1 MEASLGCLQN
11 PDLSSV
17 LSSCEPELQELMR
30 QIDIM
35 IDHQRREWEAESQAM
50 ELRLERGEDELL
62 ASKNLVERRDLE
74 IGLLR
79 QQLEEV
85 QPGRHE
91 MVTQNEKQL
100 QRLREELDKLKRS
113 YLKLQRKQLKESS
126 GGAKSKASEMAG
138 LSEELQ
144 VCQQRAVEW
153 EQQHIQSQK
162 QVTELEA
169 QNLSLTDELTLMKP
183 QGALCRKERERVC
196 LQLQKAQG
204 SLHSQELEL
213 ERLRPLELWL
223 GQREQLSAGVL
234 SEGRQEL
241 RATLD
246 SQGSFVQ
253 TSGLECQRLSNET
266 ARLTQALQAKHQV
279 IRSLEDCLAAQG
291 CAEVETLIQDLEKT
305 ATKLYCAEACEDHLK
320 AQVACLKESLERASR
335 QKAEPSELRSIKAL
349 YDSSVAERTK
359 VHEELLRA
367 RQTHSGEVE
376 GMRREVSRLTSELH
390 QRDATICTL
399 KGSPSSIRQHCGGV
413 GRAAQ
418 KEAQL
423 TRGESSPAPH
433 LPSLCSL
440 EQENVR
446 LREDLSELRTRLQAS
461 SRTCPDQYQQA
472 LLHHAKTAPPQPA
485 QDRQGTATKA
495 ELQPSALCPGEIQ
508 SLFQQLHT
516 LSQASCPPCSRPAS
530 SASSSS
536 STRLTRRNS
545 VPSPNDSA
553 AEEQRS
559 SSERSESRE
568 KPTPPP
574 SAMEPLSVSPGDE
587 TVSRFLQE
595 ESFLAK
601 ELVQKLDSHIQGM
614 RETNARILSKYLPGG
629 SGSPHTAPVQGPQ
642 SGWRWSE
649 VQ

>member
-11 PDLSSV
+11 PDLNSV

-62 ASKNLVERRDLE
+62 ASRNLVERRDLE

-138 LSEELQ
+138 LSEKLQ
-144 VCQQRAVEW
+144 VCQQRSVEW

-169 QNLSLTDELTLMKP
+169 QNLSLTDELTLMKS
-183 QGALCRKERERVC
+183 QGALCQKERERV
-196 LQLQKAQG
+196 
-204 SLHSQELEL
+204 
-213 ERLRPLELWL
+213 
-223 GQREQLSAGVL
+223 L
-234 SEGRQEL
+234 SEERQEL
-241 RATLD
+241 HATLD
-246 SQGSFVQ
+246 SQDSFVQ
-253 TSGLECQRLSNET
+253 TSGLERQRLSNET
-266 ARLTQALQAKHQV
+266 ARLTQALQAKNQV

-291 CAEVETLIQDLEKT
+291 CAQVETLRQDLEKT

-320 AQVACLKESLERASR
+320 AQVACLKESLETVSR
-335 QKAEPSELRSIKAL
+335 QKAEQSELRSIKAQ
-349 YDSSVAERTK
+349 YDSSVAERKK

-376 GMRREVSRLTSELH
+376 GMRREVSKLTSELH

-433 LPSLCSL
+433 LSSLCSL

-446 LREDLSELRTRLQAS
+446 LRKDLSELRTRLQAS

-485 QDRQGTATKA
+485 QDRQETATKA
-495 ELQPSALCPGEIQ
+495 ELQTSGLCPGEIQ

-516 LSQASCPPCSRPAS
+516 LSQASCPPDSRPAS
-530 SASSSS
+530 STSSSS

-559 SSERSESRE
+559 SSEHSESRE
-568 KPTPPP
+568 KLTPSP

-629 SGSPHTAPVQGPQ
+629 SGSPHTSTDCRQQ
-642 SGWRWSE
+642 SG
-649 VQ
+649 

>member
-62 ASKNLVERRDLE
+62 ASRNLVERRDLE

-153 EQQHIQSQK
+153 EQQHIQSQH

-204 SLHSQELEL
+204 SLHAQELEL

-241 RATLD
+241 HATLD
-246 SQGSFVQ
+246 SQDSFVH
-253 TSGLECQRLSNET
+253 TSGLERQRLSNET
-266 ARLTQALQAKHQV
+266 ARLTQALQAKNQV

-320 AQVACLKESLERASR
+320 AQVACLKESLERVSR
-335 QKAEPSELRSIKAL
+335 QTAEPSELRSIKAL

-423 TRGESSPAPH
+423 PRGESSPAPR
-433 LPSLCSL
+433 LSSLCSL
-440 EQENVR
+440 EQEN
-446 LREDLSELRTRLQAS
+446 
-461 SRTCPDQYQQA
+461 
-472 LLHHAKTAPPQPA
+472 PA
-485 QDRQGTATKA
+485 QDRQETATKA
-495 ELQPSALCPGEIQ
+495 ELQPSALGPGEIQ

-516 LSQASCPPCSRPAS
+516 LSQASCPPGSRPAS

-553 AEEQRS
+553 AEEHRS

-568 KPTPPP
+568 KPTPAP
-574 SAMEPLSVSPGDE
+574 SAMEPLSPGDE

-629 SGSPHTAPVQGPQ
+629 PGSPHTAPVQGQPQ

>member
-35 IDHQRREWEAESQAM
+35 IDHQRREWEAETQAM
-50 ELRLERGEDELL
+50 ELRLERGEEELL
-62 ASKNLVERRDLE
+62 ASRDLVERRDLE

-113 YLKLQRKQLKESS
+113 YFKLQRKQLKESS
-126 GGAKSKASEMAG
+126 GGANTKASEMAG
-138 LSEELQ
+138 LSEKLQ
-144 VCQQRAVEW
+144 VCQQRSVEW

-169 QNLSLTDELTLMKP
+169 QNQSLTDELTLMKS
-183 QGALCRKERERVC
+183 QGVLCQKERERVC

-223 GQREQLSAGVL
+223 GQREQLSSGVL
-234 SEGRQEL
+234 SEERQEL
-241 RATLD
+241 HATLD
-246 SQGSFVQ
+246 SQDSFVQ
-253 TSGLECQRLSNET
+253 TSGLERQRLSNET
-266 ARLTQALQAKHQV
+266 ARLTQALQAKNQV

-291 CAEVETLIQDLEKT
+291 CAEVETLRQDLEKT

-320 AQVACLKESLERASR
+320 AQVACLKESLERVSR
-335 QKAEPSELRSIKAL
+335 QKADQSELRSIKAQ
-349 YDSSVAERTK
+349 YDSSVAERKK
-359 VHEELLRA
+359 VNEELLRA

-376 GMRREVSRLTSELH
+376 GMRREVSKLTSELH

-423 TRGESSPAPH
+423 TRGESSPAP
-433 LPSLCSL
+433 LGDSYLSSLCSL
-440 EQENVR
+440 EQENVW
-446 LREDLSELRTRLQAS
+446 LRKDLSELQTRHQAS

-485 QDRQGTATKA
+485 QDRQETATKA
-495 ELQPSALCPGEIQ
+495 ELQTSGLCSGEIQ

-516 LSQASCPPCSRPAS
+516 LSQASCPPDSRPAS

-536 STRLTRRNS
+536 STRLTRRIS
-545 VPSPNDSA
+545 VPSLNDSA

-559 SSERSESRE
+559 SSEHSESRE
-568 KPTPPP
+568 QPIPSP
-574 SAMEPLSVSPGDE
+574 SAMEPLSVSPGDG

-595 ESFLAK
+595 ESFLAQ
-601 ELVQKLDSHIQGM
+601 ELVQKVDSHIHGM
-614 RETNARILSKYLPGG
+614 RESNARIFSKYLPGG
-629 SGSPHTAPVQGPQ
+629 SGPPHTSTDCRQQ
-642 SGWRWSE
+642 SG
-649 VQ
+649 

>member
-62 ASKNLVERRDLE
+62 ASRNLVERRDLE

-138 LSEELQ
+138 LSEKLQ
-144 VCQQRAVEW
+144 VCQQRSVEW

-169 QNLSLTDELTLMKP
+169 QNLSLTDELTLMKS
-183 QGALCRKERERVC
+183 QGALCQKERERVC

-223 GQREQLSAGVL
+223 GQREQLSSGVL
-234 SEGRQEL
+234 SEERQEL
-241 RATLD
+241 HATLD
-246 SQGSFVQ
+246 SQDSFVQ
-253 TSGLECQRLSNET
+253 TSGLERQRLSNET
-266 ARLTQALQAKHQV
+266 ARLTQALQAKNQV

-291 CAEVETLIQDLEKT
+291 CAEVETLRQDLEKT

-320 AQVACLKESLERASR
+320 AQVACLKESLERVSR
-335 QKAEPSELRSIKAL
+335 QKAEQSELRSIKAQ
-349 YDSSVAERTK
+349 YDSSVAERKK

-376 GMRREVSRLTSELH
+376 GMRREVSKLTSELH

-433 LPSLCSL
+433 LSSLCSL

-446 LREDLSELRTRLQAS
+446 LRMDLSELRTRLQAS
-461 SRTCPDQYQQA
+461 SRTCPDQYQRA

-485 QDRQGTATKA
+485 QDRQETATKA
-495 ELQPSALCPGEIQ
+495 ELQTSGLCPGEIQ

-516 LSQASCPPCSRPAS
+516 LSQASCPPDSRPAS

-536 STRLTRRNS
+536 STRLIRRNS

-559 SSERSESRE
+559 SSGHSESRE
-568 KPTPPP
+568 KPIPSP

-601 ELVQKLDSHIQGM
+601 GLVQKLDSHIQGM

-629 SGSPHTAPVQGPQ
+629 SGSPHTSPDCRQQ
-642 SGWRWSE
+642 SG
-649 VQ
+649 

>member
-35 IDHQRREWEAESQAM
+35 IDHQRREWEAETQAM
-50 ELRLERGEDELL
+50 ELRLERGEEELL
-62 ASKNLVERRDLE
+62 ASRNLVERRDLE

-113 YLKLQRKQLKESS
+113 YFKLQRKQLKESS
-126 GGAKSKASEMAG
+126 GGANTKASEMAG
-138 LSEELQ
+138 LSEKLQ
-144 VCQQRAVEW
+144 VCQQRSVEW

-169 QNLSLTDELTLMKP
+169 QNQSLTDELTLMKS
-183 QGALCRKERERVC
+183 QGALCQKERERVC

-204 SLHSQELEL
+204 NLHSQELEL

-223 GQREQLSAGVL
+223 GQREQLSSGVL
-234 SEGRQEL
+234 SEERQEL
-241 RATLD
+241 HATLD
-246 SQGSFVQ
+246 SQDSFVQ
-253 TSGLECQRLSNET
+253 TSGLERQRLSNET
-266 ARLTQALQAKHQV
+266 ARLTQALQAKNQV

-291 CAEVETLIQDLEKT
+291 CAEVETLRQDLEKT

-320 AQVACLKESLERASR
+320 AQVACLKESLERVSR
-335 QKAEPSELRSIKAL
+335 QKADQSELRSIKAQ
-349 YDSSVAERTK
+349 YDSSVAERKK
-359 VHEELLRA
+359 VNEELLRA

-376 GMRREVSRLTSELH
+376 GMRREVSKLTSELH

-423 TRGESSPAPH
+423 TRGESSP
-433 LPSLCSL
+433 LGDSYLSSLCSL
-440 EQENVR
+440 EQENVW
-446 LREDLSELRTRLQAS
+446 LRKDLSELQTRLQAS

-485 QDRQGTATKA
+485 QDRQETATKA
-495 ELQPSALCPGEIQ
+495 ELQTSGLCPGEIQ

-516 LSQASCPPCSRPAS
+516 LSQASCPPDSRPAS

-536 STRLTRRNS
+536 STRLTRRIS

-559 SSERSESRE
+559 SSEHSESRE
-568 KPTPPP
+568 QPIPSP
-574 SAMEPLSVSPGDE
+574 SAMEPLSVSPGDG

-601 ELVQKLDSHIQGM
+601 ELVQKVDSHIHGM
-614 RETNARILSKYLPGG
+614 RESNARIFSKYLPGG
-629 SGSPHTAPVQGPQ
+629 SGPPHTSTDCRQQ
-642 SGWRWSE
+642 SG
-649 VQ
+649 

>member
-35 IDHQRREWEAESQAM
+35 IDHQRREWEAETQAM
-50 ELRLERGEDELL
+50 ELRLERGEEELL
-62 ASKNLVERRDLE
+62 ASRNLVERRDLE
-74 IGLLR
+74 
-79 QQLEEV
+79 QLEEV

-126 GGAKSKASEMAG
+126 GGANTKASEMAG
-138 LSEELQ
+138 LSEKLQ
-144 VCQQRAVEW
+144 VCQQRSVEW

-169 QNLSLTDELTLMKP
+169 QNQSLTDELTLMKS
-183 QGALCRKERERVC
+183 QGALCQKEQER
-196 LQLQKAQG
+196 
-204 SLHSQELEL
+204 
-213 ERLRPLELWL
+213 
-223 GQREQLSAGVL
+223 VL
-234 SEGRQEL
+234 SEERQEL
-241 RATLD
+241 HATLD
-246 SQGSFVQ
+246 SQDSFVQ
-253 TSGLECQRLSNET
+253 TSGLERQRLSNES
-266 ARLTQALQAKHQV
+266 ARLTQALQAKNQV

-291 CAEVETLIQDLEKT
+291 CAGVETLRQDLEKT

-320 AQVACLKESLERASR
+320 AQVACLKESLERVSR
-335 QKAEPSELRSIKAL
+335 QKADQSELRSIKAQ
-349 YDSSVAERTK
+349 YDSSVAERKK
-359 VHEELLRA
+359 VNEELLRA
-367 RQTHSGEVE
+367 RQTHSGELE
-376 GMRREVSRLTSELH
+376 GMRREVSKLTSELH

-423 TRGESSPAPH
+423 TPGA
-433 LPSLCSL
+433 
-440 EQENVR
+440 
-446 LREDLSELRTRLQAS
+446 RERAAEEGLSELRTRLQAS

-485 QDRQGTATKA
+485 QDRQETATKA
-495 ELQPSALCPGEIQ
+495 ELQTSGLCPGEIQ

-516 LSQASCPPCSRPAS
+516 LSQASCSPDSRPAS

-559 SSERSESRE
+559 SSEHSESRE
-568 KPTPPP
+568 KPIPSP
-574 SAMEPLSVSPGDE
+574 SAMEPLSVSPGDG

-614 RETNARILSKYLPGG
+614 RESNARILSKYLPGG
-629 SGSPHTAPVQGPQ
+629 SGPPHTSTDCRQQ
-642 SGWRWSE
+642 SG
-649 VQ
+649 

>member
-35 IDHQRREWEAESQAM
+35 IDHQRREWEAETQAM
-50 ELRLERGEDELL
+50 ELRLERGEEELL
-62 ASKNLVERRDLE
+62 ASRNLVERRDLE

-113 YLKLQRKQLKESS
+113 YLKLQCKQLKESS
-126 GGAKSKASEMAG
+126 GGANTKASEMAG
-138 LSEELQ
+138 LSEKLQ
-144 VCQQRAVEW
+144 VCQQRSVEW

-169 QNLSLTDELTLMKP
+169 QNQSLTDELTLMKS
-183 QGALCRKERERVC
+183 QGALCQKEQERVY

-223 GQREQLSAGVL
+223 GQREQLSSGVL
-234 SEGRQEL
+234 SEERQEL
-241 RATLD
+241 HATLD
-246 SQGSFVQ
+246 SQDSFVQ
-253 TSGLECQRLSNET
+253 TSGVERQRLSNET
-266 ARLTQALQAKHQV
+266 ARLTQALQAKNQV

-291 CAEVETLIQDLEKT
+291 CAGVETLRQDLEKT

-320 AQVACLKESLERASR
+320 AQVACLKESLERVSR
-335 QKAEPSELRSIKAL
+335 QKADQSELRSIKAQ
-349 YDSSVAERTK
+349 YDSSVAERKK
-359 VHEELLRA
+359 VNEELLRA
-367 RQTHSGEVE
+367 RQTHSGELE
-376 GMRREVSRLTSELH
+376 GMRREVSKLTSELH

-423 TRGESSPAPH
+423 TRGESSPAP
-433 LPSLCSL
+433 LGDSYLSSLCSL

-446 LREDLSELRTRLQAS
+446 LRKDLSELRTRLQAS

-485 QDRQGTATKA
+485 QDRQETATKA
-495 ELQPSALCPGEIQ
+495 ELQTSGLCPGEIQ

-516 LSQASCPPCSRPAS
+516 LSQASCSPDSRPAS

-559 SSERSESRE
+559 SSEHSESRE
-568 KPTPPP
+568 KPIPSP
-574 SAMEPLSVSPGDE
+574 SAMEPLSVSPGDG

-614 RETNARILSKYLPGG
+614 RESNARILSKYLPGG
-629 SGSPHTAPVQGPQ
+629 SGPPHTSTDCRQQ
-642 SGWRWSE
+642 SG
-649 VQ
+649 